1 MTALGQYRGVAFS
14 IPPNDDGVW
23 HYKIHP
29 TRSRRSTALGQPS
42 PPPVHG
48 FTTRDAAVA
57 AAKQA
62 IDAWLAGE
70 CAKAS

>member
-1 MTALGQYRGVAFS
+1 MTALGEYKGVAFS

-29 TRSRRSTALGQPS
+29 VRSRRSTALGQPLA
-42 PPPVHG
+42 PPADG
-48 FTTRDAAVA
+48 FSSRDAAVE

-62 IDAWLAGE
+62 IDAWLAGA
-70 CAKAS
+70 CAHNS

>member
-1 MTALGQYRGVAFS
+1 MTALGQYKGVTFS

-29 TRSRRSTALGQPS
+29 TRSRRTTALGPPL
-42 PPPVHG
+42 PPPVEG
-48 FTTRDAAVA
+48 FATRDEAVA
-57 AAKQA
+57 AARQA

-70 CAKAS
+70 CVRTS